1 VKARSNILRFI
12 LRSLGLILCVA
23 PPIVCTL
30 TYFPLWREAGGEA
43 LISGGT
49 ALLIIIAIIPFY
61 KHLRKLLE
69 TSASYVLWLVIFLFC
84 FLMAKVINEITVI
97 AFIGLV
103 GNLLGALLLKLGE
116 RKET

>member
-1 VKARSNILRFI
+1 MKAKSNILRFI
-12 LRSLGLILCVA
+12 LRALGLILCVI
-23 PPIVCTL
+23 PPIACTL
-30 TYFPLWREAGGEA
+30 SYFPLWREAGGEQ

-49 ALLIIIAIIPFY
+49 ALLIIIAVVPFY

-97 AFIGLV
+97 SFAGLV
-103 GNLLGALLLKLGE
+103 GNLIGALFLKLGE